1 VDIGVMKMEMTIT
14 NNQIAKRAME
24 DSEFR
29 RDLLKAPRE
38 AIKKFFG
45 IDVGEEYKINVVEQ
59 EENECYIVLPKAPED
74 DNKAKIMWQ

>member
-1 VDIGVMKMEMTIT
+1 MEMTIT

-45 IDVGEEYKINVVEQ
+45 IDVGKEYKINVVEQ
-59 EENECYIVLPKAPED
+59 EENECYIVLPKVPED
-74 DNKAKIMWQ
+74 NAKSNAIWQ